1 LGTRDVVVVARN
13 ATSPYEVIDVRW
25 EATTTGTVTL
35 DFSVAPES
43 NSVRVGVYSAVAG
56 STITIGSIDDLGD
69 VTLSNVA
76 NGDFLR
82 YDGSAWINDPVNL
95 STDTVGD
102 YVANVTAG
110 NGITITSAGG
120 EGSNP
125 TIAVTT
131 NTFDAFGA
139 ASSAQTAAENYAANL
154 VANVATSFE
163 VAGDSGTSK
172 TITSGSDTLSI
183 LGGTGLTSAT
193 SNTDTITI
201 TLDNTE
207 VTAGTYGNASTAASI
222 TVDAQGRLTSAS
234 QNAISILASQIS
246 DFQGNVRAQISAG
259 GDLAYNSSTGVIS
272 FTNDAGDIES
282 VTAGTGLS
290 GGGTSG
296 SVTLDLANTA
306 VASGNYGAADS
317 VATFTVDAQ
326 GRLTSASNANISITA
341 SQVSDLSSNA
351 VTSLT
356 GTANEVEVSASA
368 GAITVGLPS
377 NVTIN
382 QDLTVTGNLIVNG
395 NTTTLNTETLEIEDN
410 KVVLNS
416 SVTGSPT
423 TDAGIEI
430 ERGDSTN
437 VEIRWDETA
446 DKWQFT
452 NDGATYV
459 NIASNTDVGTA
470 YSNATSY
477 TDNAISNVS
486 NTIANIATSFAVAGD
501 SGTTQTITSGTDT
514 LTISG
519 GTGLTSVTSNTD
531 TVTLNLDN
539 TAVTAGSYGNA
550 SAVPNYTVD
559 AQGRLT
565 AAANTVIS
573 ILASQ
578 VSDFTAN
585 TRAQISVSGDL
596 AYNTSTGV
604 ISFTNDAGDIESV
617 TAGTG
622 LSGGGNSGAVT
633 LDLANTSVTAGS
645 YGNASTVS
653 TFTVDA
659 QGRLTAASNS
669 SISVASTA
677 VTDFTEAAQDA
688 FGTLVSAGS
697 QSGITVTYDDANSK
711 VDFSVANQSF
721 TAAAD
726 SGSNQTITAGDTF
739 TISGGVGLTSA
750 ATTDTITLDLDNTSV
765 TSGSY
770 GAANSVA
777 TFTVDAQGRL
787 TAAGNSSISIT
798 ASQISD
804 LSSNAVTSL
813 TGTANEVEVSS
824 SAGAITLGLPSNVT
838 INQDL
843 TVTGNLVVNGNTTT
857 LNTETIS
864 VEDNIIVLNS
874 SVTSSPSTDAG
885 IEIERGTS
893 NNAVLKWNESID
905 AWQISSDGSTYSNI
919 ATADDVSGVTIAAL
933 DDISDVAISNV
944 ASGQFLKWNNTA
956 WVNDAIDLATDTVG
970 DYVANITA
978 GTGITL
984 SNAGGEG
991 SNITV
996 AVTTNT
1002 FDAYGAASTAYSNS
1016 TSYTDN
1022 AISNVSNTIANIATS
1037 FTVAGDGGTA
1047 QTITSGTDTLT
1058 ISGGTGLTTTA
1069 SNTDTVTIDLDNT
1082 AVSAG
1087 NYGIANS
1094 VSSFTVDAQGRLTAA
1109 SDTLI
1114 SITASQ
1120 VSDFTANT
1128 RAQISVTGDLAYNSS
1143 TGVISFT
1150 NDAGDIESVT
1160 AGTGL
1165 SGGGTSG
1172 AVTLDLA
1179 NTTVT
1184 AGSYGNA
1191 STVSTFTVD
1200 AQGRLTAAG
1209 NSSISI
1215 GSTAVTDF
1223 TEAAQDAFGS
1233 LVSAGAQ
1240 SGITV
1245 TYDDANAKVDFS
1257 VASQSFTAAADSGSS
1272 QTITAG
1278 DTFTISGG
1286 TGLTS
1291 AATSDTITLDLDN
1304 TAVTAGSYGNAATVP
1319 NYTVDAQGRLTAA
1332 SNTAISILASQV
1344 SDLSSNAVTSLT
1356 GTANEVEVSSSA
1368 GAITIGL
1375 PSNVTIGQD
1384 LVVTGNLTVSGNTT
1398 TLNTETLAIEDNII
1412 ILNSGVTGSPTLS
1425 AGIEIERGDSNNVQ
1439 IRWDESTDKWQFTN
1453 DGTTYVN
1460 IASNSDIAN
1469 VATSFTVAGDSGS
1482 SQTITSGTDTLTISG
1497 GTGLSSVASATDT
1510 ITIDLDNTAV
1520 TAGSYGNANTVPNY
1534 TVDSQG
1540 RLTAAANTAISILAS
1555 QVSDFSANTR
1565 AQISVAGDLAYNTT
1579 TGVISFTNDAG
1590 DIESVTAGIGL
1601 SGGGT
1606 SGAVTLDLANTT
1618 VVAGSYGAAGTV
1630 STFTVDAQGRLT
1642 AASNANISITASQV
1656 SDFTEAAQDAVEG
1669 AITAGTGVTKV
1680 YDDTANTIT
1689 LSIGQSVATDASVT
1703 FGNVASGAITLDST
1717 GELNTS
1723 TQLVDVNTI
1732 TTVDSF
1738 AKATYRTA
1746 KYLIQVTQ
1754 GSKYTTSEVL
1764 LAHDGTDSYMSEYAV
1779 IELGESRIPLT
1790 VSTSIS
1796 AGNVLLR
1803 VTITDAA
1810 STNATVK
1817 VARTLIAV

>member
-1 LGTRDVVVVARN
+1 MFVDGIEVSTNGATTNQVLKFDGTKFAPGADTGLAGTVYVQTIGDGTNTEFTITHQLGTRDVVVVARN
-13 ATSPYEVIDVRW
+13 AVSPYEVIDVRW

-35 DFSVAPES
+35 DFSAAPS
-43 NSVRVGVYSAVAG
+43 ASSVRVGVYAAVAG
-56 STITIGSIDDLGD
+56 SEITIGSIDDLGD
-69 VTLSNVA
+69 VTLSSPS

-82 YDGSAWINDPVNL
+82 YNGSVWINDPVNL

-102 YVANVTAG
+102 YVANIIAGTA
-110 NGITITSAGG
+110 ITISNTGG
-120 EGSNP
+120 EGSTP
-125 TIAVTT
+125 TIEVTA

-139 ASSAQTAAENYAANL
+139 AASAQSNAQTFATNL

-183 LGGTGLTSAT
+183 LGGTGLSSVTSD
-193 SNTDTITI
+193 TDTITFN
-201 TLDNTE
+201 LDNTS
-207 VTAGTYGNASTAASI
+207 VTAGSYGNANTVPNY
-222 TVDAQGRLTSAS
+222 TVDAQGRLTAAA
-234 QNAISILASQIS
+234 NTAISILASQVS
-246 DFQGNVRAQISAG
+246 DFTANARALISVS

-296 SVTLDLANTA
+296 AVTLDLTNTA
-306 VASGNYGAADS
+306 VAAGNYGAANTI
-317 VATFTVDAQ
+317 ATFTVDAQ
-326 GRLTSASNANISITA
+326 GRLTSASNTTVSISA

-356 GTANEVEVSASA
+356 GTSNEVEVSASA

-377 NVTIN
+377 NVTIG

-410 KVVLNS
+410 KIVLNS

-452 NDGATYV
+452 NDGTTYV

-486 NTIANIATSFAVAGD
+486 NTIANIATSF
-501 SGTTQTITSGTDT
+501 
-514 LTISG
+514 
-519 GTGLTSVTSNTD
+519 
-531 TVTLNLDN
+531 
-539 TAVTAGSYGNA
+539 
-550 SAVPNYTVD
+550 
-559 AQGRLT
+559 
-565 AAANTVIS
+565 
-573 ILASQ
+573 
-578 VSDFTAN
+578 
-585 TRAQISVSGDL
+585 
-596 AYNTSTGV
+596 
-604 ISFTNDAGDIESV
+604 
-617 TAGTG
+617 
-622 LSGGGNSGAVT
+622 
-633 LDLANTSVTAGS
+633 
-645 YGNASTVS
+645 
-653 TFTVDA
+653 
-659 QGRLTAASNS
+659 
-669 SISVASTA
+669 
-677 VTDFTEAAQDA
+677 
-688 FGTLVSAGS
+688 
-697 QSGITVTYDDANSK
+697 
-711 VDFSVANQSF
+711 
-721 TAAAD
+721 
-726 SGSNQTITAGDTF
+726 
-739 TISGGVGLTSA
+739 
-750 ATTDTITLDLDNTSV
+750 
-765 TSGSY
+765 
-770 GAANSVA
+770 
-777 TFTVDAQGRL
+777 
-787 TAAGNSSISIT
+787 
-798 ASQISD
+798 
-804 LSSNAVTSL
+804 
-813 TGTANEVEVSS
+813 
-824 SAGAITLGLPSNVT
+824 
-838 INQDL
+838 
-843 TVTGNLVVNGNTTT
+843 
-857 LNTETIS
+857 
-864 VEDNIIVLNS
+864 
-874 SVTSSPSTDAG
+874 
-885 IEIERGTS
+885 
-893 NNAVLKWNESID
+893 
-905 AWQISSDGSTYSNI
+905 
-919 ATADDVSGVTIAAL
+919 
-933 DDISDVAISNV
+933 
-944 ASGQFLKWNNTA
+944 
-956 WVNDAIDLATDTVG
+956 
-970 DYVANITA
+970 
-978 GTGITL
+978 
-984 SNAGGEG
+984 
-991 SNITV
+991 
-996 AVTTNT
+996 
-1002 FDAYGAASTAYSNS
+1002 
-1016 TSYTDN
+1016 
-1022 AISNVSNTIANIATS
+1022 
-1037 FTVAGDGGTA
+1037 TVAGDGGTN

-1082 AVSAG
+1082 SVSAG

-1128 RAQISVTGDLAYNSS
+1128 RAQISVSGDLAYNSS

-1179 NTTVT
+1179 NTAVT

-1356 GTANEVEVSSSA
+1356 GTTNEVEVSSSA

-1398 TLNTETLAIEDNII
+1398 TLNTETLAVEDNII
-1412 ILNSGVTGSPTLS
+1412 VLNSGVTGSPALN
-1425 AGIEIERGDSNNVQ
+1425 AGIEIERGDSDNVQ

-1453 DGTTYVN
+1453 DGSTY
-1460 IASNSDIAN
+1460 AN
-1469 VATSFTVAGDSGS
+1469 LGD
-1482 SQTITSGTDTLTISG
+1482 
-1497 GTGLSSVASATDT
+1497 
-1510 ITIDLDNTAV
+1510 V
-1520 TAGSYGNANTVPNY
+1520 TAAALIAAAGGDGTAGQALTTNGSGALDFTTIIGTTEASIISAVGADGADGSVLMTDGSGNLTF
-1534 TVDSQG
+1534 TT
-1540 RLTAAANTAISILAS
+1540 LTAAKI
-1555 QVSDFSANTR
+1555 SDFTANTR
-1565 AQISVAGDLAYNTT
+1565 AQISVSGDLAYNSS

-1590 DIESVTAGIGL
+1590 DIESVTAGTGL
-1601 SGGGT
+1601 SGGGA

-1618 VVAGSYGAAGTV
+1618 VTAGSYGAAGTV

-1656 SDFTEAAQDAVEG
+1656 SDFNEAAQDTVAG
-1669 AITAGTGVTKV
+1669 AITEGTGVTKV
-1680 YDDTANTIT
+1680 YDDSAGTIT

-1723 TQLVDVNTI
+1723 TQVVNVDTV

-1738 AKATYRTA
+1738 DKTVYRTA
-1746 KYLIQVTQ
+1746 KYLVQVTQ

-1779 IELGESRIPLT
+1779 IELGASRIPMT

-1796 AGNVLLR
+1796 ANNVLLR